1 LRGWFD
7 VPVLRG
13 FGAGR
18 RRFFVCDAGLAY
30 RRFGVQLTFMPTV
43 LKNGLINLRLM
54 PEVSELDFMIGITIA
69 GTTVPGF
76 TTRKAQT
83 TIELR
88 DGKCFAFA
96 GTLQT
101 TGSVQC
107 RCSGRC
113 SAASRSKTRI
123 LSRQPLPASGWR
135 LRQINCCR
143 PTMLTFSG
151 RWKPRLGQMEAKKK
165 YTDYVTSGG
174 QVQGTYDH
182 IVGANSCS

>member
-1 LRGWFD
+1 MYLSCALWSRASSLLR
-7 VPVLRG
+7 VRPG
-13 FGAGR
+13 FGCLVA
-18 RRFFVCDAGLAY
+18 FAPIAITY

-88 DGKCFAFA
+88 DGQCFAFA

-113 SAASRSKTRI
+113 SAASRSNPHLIAPAPPGQRMASPTDQ
-123 LSRQPLPASGWR
+123 LLPS
-135 LRQINCCR
+135 NDVD
-143 PTMLTFSG
+143 F
-151 RWKPRLGQMEAKKK
+151 LGQMEAKTRADGSQEKIHRLC
-165 YTDYVTSGG
+165 DERWASSGPL
-174 QVQGTYDH
+174 
-182 IVGANSCS
+182 